1 MRRVSCELQYCANRM
16 LMPEYN
22 NAVNDPNMMGQLN
35 ANGVPAITLAS
46 LVILKVT
53 KTFMD
58 YNLKS
63 QGKNLF
69 N

>member
-1 MRRVSCELQYCANRM
+1 M
-16 LMPEYN
+16 LMPEFN